1 MDDRRYMKLALR
13 LAERGAGYTSPNP
26 LVGAVIVRDG
36 KVLGEGWHKKYGD
49 LHAERNAIISAS
61 ESLEGATMYV
71 TLEPCCHYGHQPP
84 CTDAII
90 EAGISRVVVASGD
103 PNPLVAGK
111 GIEILRSHGI
121 EVTEGVLKEEAD
133 RLNEIFFHYITTGR
147 PFIAIK
153 YAMTLD
159 GKIACY
165 TGASKWITGEK
176 ARNHVHALR
185 NRYSAILTG
194 VSTVLAD
201 DPLLTCRIQGGR
213 NPVRIIADTFLRTPM
228 ASNIVKTAKDV
239 RTIIATSSS
248 DRSLISRYEDAG
260 CIVHEFPAENGQV
273 SIPSLMKWL
282 GDNGID
288 SVLCECG
295 GKLSWSLISG
305 GYADKVYAYI
315 APKIFGGASSPT
327 PVGGQGIP
335 EPSAAFLLKDRIIRC
350 LGDDLV
356 VEGRI

>member
-1 MDDRRYMKLALR
+1 MDDSWYMRLALD
-13 LAERGAGYTSPNP
+13 LAKRGEGKVSPNP

-36 KVLGEGWHKKYGD
+36 KIIGQGWHEKYGEK
-49 LHAERNAIISAS
+49 HAERNAIDSLTESA
-61 ESLEGATMYV
+61 EGSDLYV
-71 TLEPCCHYGHQPP
+71 TLEPCCHHGHQPP

-90 EAGISRVVVASGD
+90 KAGIKRVVIASGD

-111 GIEILRSHGI
+111 GIMILRSHGI
-121 EVTEGVLKEEAD
+121 EVVEGVLREEAE
-133 RLNEIFFHYITTGR
+133 RLNEIFFHYITTR
-147 PFIAIK
+147 TPFVALK

-159 GKIACY
+159 GKIACH
-165 TGASKWITGEK
+165 TGASRWITGEES
-176 ARNHVHALR
+176 RRHVHMLR

-194 VSTVLAD
+194 IGTVIKD
-201 DPLLTCRIQGGR
+201 NPLLTCRIQGGR

-248 DRSLISRYEDAG
+248 DRSLISRYENAG